1 MWEAEIIVTL
11 KEGVLDPQGKAIQ
24 GGLKALGLTGVQ
36 EVRVGKFIR
45 VRLEAENEEAARRDA
60 ETMCS
65 RLLANPVIEQYR
77 YQVREV
83 AP

>member
-1 MWEAEIIVTL
+1 M
-11 KEGVLDPQGKAIQ
+11 
-24 GGLKALGLTGVQ
+24 
-36 EVRVGKFIR
+36 GKFIR